1 MGRAILANV
10 TVNGTSVVVTGG
22 APNASVQVW
31 CTNTAANDGSSS
43 GAVTMA
49 VVNAA
54 SVAQAFSAPSIAALT
69 PRVEYVLT
77 ATKEMYTHHREA
89 GEGGGGGGPH
99 PHPHPHQQ
107 LPDELWNDAIYL
119 NGARMTVSGQGVL
132 PAYPIQGKTIHAG
145 GEESFVFPPWSY
157 GFIVF
162 PNADVAA
169 CRAR

>member
-10 TVNGTSVVVTGG
+10 TVNGSSVVVTGG

-77 ATKEMYTHHREA
+77 ATKEMYTRHRET
-89 GEGGGGGGPH
+89 GEGGGGGGRSASASTSAAAGRALERCH
-99 PHPHPHQQ
+99 LLEWWTH
-107 LPDELWNDAIYL
+107 D
-119 NGARMTVSGQGVL
+119 GQ
-132 PAYPIQGKTIHAG
+132 
-145 GEESFVFPPWSY
+145 W
-157 GFIVF
+157 
-162 PNADVAA
+162 
-169 CRAR
+169 